1 MLGFVSKWALFQKLG
16 AREVVSKG
24 DSLLEISHQNHLS
37 EVLEIS
43 SWLSPPAAP
52 LTPSLLSPQPANHIQ
67 AKGRNGLP
75 GCSPEDILFYLQMS
89 C

>member
-43 SWLSPPAAP
+43 S
-52 LTPSLLSPQPANHIQ
+52 
-67 AKGRNGLP
+67 
-75 GCSPEDILFYLQMS
+75 
-89 C
+89 